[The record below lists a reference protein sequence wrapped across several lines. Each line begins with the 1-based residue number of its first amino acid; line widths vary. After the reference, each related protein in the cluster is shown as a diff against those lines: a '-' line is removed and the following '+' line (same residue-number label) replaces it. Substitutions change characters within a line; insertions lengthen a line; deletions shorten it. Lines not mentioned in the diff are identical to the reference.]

1 MFNMNE
7 FTKGLL
13 IGLYNDKVYVGSK
26 VRELALNYM
35 LKGCITEDTLVY
47 VDNYITNAEK
57 PVEVPIEIPIITPE
71 EIIEPIDEVEEII
84 ENTNEATTEELIE
97 EVIGDTQ

>member
-1 MFNMNE
+1 MNE

-57 PVEVPIEIPIITPE
+57 PIEVPIITPE
-71 EIIEPIDEVEEII
+71 EIIEPTDEVEEII
-84 ENTNEATTEELIE
+84 ENTNETTTEELIE
-97 EVIGDTQ
+97 EVVGDTQEEI